1 MKNIY
6 TYILI
11 LIVLFV
17 LYFCFNQWSVET
29 FDDITDNL
37 ENVKKFISSNLDDD
51 SKLREPYIAELIKQ
65 FNESQKESLE
75 NRLTKFKQII
85 EGKTE
90 IDKSLLDDLYF
101 DLRMNETANIRD
113 KLILG
118 YKIASDFIKNG
129 ELHITPKNVIS
140 HNPESKTQFIKLIK
154 DYAKDSLFNGNGE

>member
-1 MKNIY
+1 M
-6 TYILI
+6 
-11 LIVLFV
+11 
-17 LYFCFNQWSVET
+17 SVET
-29 FDDITDNL
+29 FDDINNNL
-37 ENVKKFISSNLDDD
+37 ETVKEFISSNLDDE
-51 SKLREPYIAELIKQ
+51 SKLRESYIADLITQ

-75 NRLTKFKQII
+75 NRLTKFKQLI
-85 EGKTE
+85 ENKTE

-129 ELHITPKNVIS
+129 ELHLTPKNVITYS
-140 HNPESKTQFIKLIK
+140 PESKTQFIRLVK

>member
-11 LIVLFV
+11 LIILSV

-29 FDDITDNL
+29 FDDISDNL
-37 ENVKKFISSNLDDD
+37 ETVKKFISTNLDDD
-51 SKLREPYIAELIKQ
+51 SKLHESYIADLITH

-75 NRLTKFKQII
+75 NRLTKFKQSI
-85 EGKTE
+85 ESKTD

-101 DLRMNETANIRD
+101 DLRMNETTNVRD

-118 YKIASDFIKNG
+118 YKLASDYIKNG
-129 ELHITPKNVIS
+129 ELHLTPKNVITY
-140 HNPESKTQFIKLIK
+140 NPESKTQFIKLIK